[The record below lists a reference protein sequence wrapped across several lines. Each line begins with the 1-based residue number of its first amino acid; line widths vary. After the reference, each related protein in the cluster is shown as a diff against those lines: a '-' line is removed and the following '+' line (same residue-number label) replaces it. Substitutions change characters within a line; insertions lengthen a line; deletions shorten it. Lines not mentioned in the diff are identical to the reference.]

1 MIEVEHLS
9 KTYVDTPVVD
19 DVTFFVPEGQVLGF
33 LGPNGAGKTTTMRML
48 TAFLPPTAGRVVVAG
63 VDLDADPVGLR
74 RNVGYLPESV
84 PLYPEL
90 RVTEYL
96 RFRADVEGVPR
107 EKVRENLEYVIDR
120 CLIGDVAGRVIGTLS
135 KGYRQ
140 RVGLAGALIHRPPVL
155 ILDEPT
161 VGLDPNQII
170 RIRELIR
177 ELGKEHTVIL
187 STHILPEVEQVC
199 ERVLIIDHGR
209 IVADGSP
216 EALRTRL
223 VGNPVVVAELR
234 GANGAAVEALAGL
247 PGVLEVRPMDGG
259 LYRIE
264 HETDADPREAIFRLA
279 VERGWVLTGLRQE
292 AASLEDVFV
301 RLTTRDSAGEAGAPD
316 ETPPDDAPA
325 AEESA
330 SAGEATTG
338 IAHDREEV

>member
-19 DVTFFVPEGQVLGF
+19 DVSFFVPEGQVLGF

-63 VDLDADPVGLR
+63 VDLDADPVDLR
-74 RNVGYLPESV
+74 RHVGYLPESV

-90 RVTEYL
+90 RVKEYL

-107 EKVRENLEYVIDR
+107 DQVRENLEYVLDR
-120 CLIGDVAGRVIGTLS
+120 CLIADVADRVIGTLS

-187 STHILPEVEQVC
+187 STHILPEVEQIC

-216 EALRTRL
+216 EALRTQL
-223 VGNPVVVAELR
+223 VGNPVLVVGLR
-234 GANGAAVEALAGL
+234 GANGQAAEALAGL
-247 PGVLEVRPMDGG
+247 PGVLSVAPIDGER
-259 LYRIE
+259 YRIE
-264 HETDADPREAIFRLA
+264 HESGADPREPIFRLA
-279 VERGWVLTGLRQE
+279 VERGWVLYELRQE

-301 RLTTRDSAGEAGAPD
+301 RLTTQEAEAAGL
-316 ETPPDDAPA
+316 
-325 AEESA
+325 AEEEPA
-330 SAGEATTG
+330 SAVSGEDG
-338 IAHDREEV
+338 DGGQEEV